1 MARTSPPSPTALIQ
15 AKLMVAKDQAHK
27 KKEKRLKAAKAAT
40 GKTKSKGASKTPSVT
55 QSTKENQ
62 APVPAKGIT
71 IS

>member
-1 MARTSPPSPTALIQ
+1 
-15 AKLMVAKDQAHK
+15 MVAKDQAHK